1 MDQLTSTLW
10 LGVDPSATSTGLAL
24 ITQELVLVTTTIRPK
39 ELRMGARL
47 KFIQDGILKFSREHP
62 VKNIY
67 ACVEGPSLDST
78 NQADTLGQVRGVVLV
93 TLENLGADVTI
104 VQPTSLKKF
113 ATRSGSA
120 DKKDM
125 INAAF
130 KKWNVMLNDDAADA
144 SWLAQVAYSLMTN
157 KIDTREQLEV
167 ISGIR
172 SPKTKPVLRFKK
184 QTNV

>member
-1 MDQLTSTLW
+1 MDQITSTLW
-10 LGVDPSATSTGLAL
+10 IGVDPSAQSTGLAI
-24 ITQELVLVTTTIRPK
+24 ITPELTLVTTTIRPK

-47 KFIQDGILKFSREHP
+47 KFIQDGLLEFIHKQKVR
-62 VKNIY
+62 KIT

-93 TLENLGADVTI
+93 TLENLGAEVTI
-104 VQPTSLKKF
+104 VQPTTLKKF
-113 ATRSGSA
+113 ATRSGAA
-120 DKKDM
+120 DKEDM

-130 KKWNVMLNDDAADA
+130 KKWNVALNNDAADA
-144 SWLAQVAYSLMTN
+144 AWLAQVAYSLMTN

-172 SPKTKPVLRFKK
+172 SPKTKPVLRFKQK
-184 QTNV
+184 TNV